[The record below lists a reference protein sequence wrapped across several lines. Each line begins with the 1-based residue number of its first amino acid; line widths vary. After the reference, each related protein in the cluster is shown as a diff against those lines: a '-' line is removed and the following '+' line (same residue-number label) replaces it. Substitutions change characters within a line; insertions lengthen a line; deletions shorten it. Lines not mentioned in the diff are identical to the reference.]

1 VLVIEDDHLLARALG
16 RMLSQQ
22 HRVLVTAGGEEGLAV
37 LEKDPAFDLVLCD
50 MMMPHTSGMEVYE
63 RLLATNPQLAERVVF
78 MTGGAFTPRAAE
90 FLATVANPTLGKPF
104 SRDDLLAAL
113 QARHAE
119 LNAAVH
125 ATIAPT
131 RGTS

>member
-1 VLVIEDDHLLARALG
+1 
-16 RMLSQQ
+16 MLSQR
-22 HRVLVTAGGEEGLAV
+22 HRVVVTSGGEEGLAV
-37 LEKDPAFDLVLCD
+37 LEHDPGFDLVLCD

-63 RLLATNPQLAERVVF
+63 RLLATRPQLAERMVF

-113 QARHAE
+113 QARHAQ
-119 LNAAVH
+119 LNPAVH
-125 ATIAPT
+125 ATIDPAS
-131 RGTS
+131 GTG